1 MPKDGY
7 LICFS
12 TPLQKKKPKKNPKKT
27 HQKQIKQKQ
36 NKTKNKEKKPKPTTK
51 KKNLSTYPDLKRKQW
66 LRAAKSWGFGEG
78 NVC

>member
-12 TPLQKKKPKKNPKKT
+12 KKNQTKKKTKKKKPK
-27 HQKQIKQKQ
+27 Q
-36 NKTKNKEKKPKPTTK
+36 
-51 KKNLSTYPDLKRKQW
+51 KNLSTYPDLKRKQW
-66 LRAAKSWGFGEG
+66 LQAAKSWGFGEG